1 MKFRLTKDRT
11 SILTFSKKMSIE
23 SQKNKPIS
31 RVWKARLPPPAIAIV
46 EVKVKNS
53 NREKDK
59 KERCETGG
67 RSIPY
72 IALSLL
78 KFFIRANY
86 FALP

>member
-1 MKFRLTKDRT
+1 
-11 SILTFSKKMSIE
+11 
-23 SQKNKPIS
+23 
-31 RVWKARLPPPAIAIV
+31 LPPPTIAIV

-53 NREKDK
+53 NGENDE

-72 IALSLL
+72 IVLSLM

-86 FALP
+86 FALSQIFDREK